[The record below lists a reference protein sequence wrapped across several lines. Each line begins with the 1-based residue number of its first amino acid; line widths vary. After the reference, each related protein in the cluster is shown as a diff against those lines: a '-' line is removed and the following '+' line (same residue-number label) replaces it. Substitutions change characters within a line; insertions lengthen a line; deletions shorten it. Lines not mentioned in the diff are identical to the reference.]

1 MPWRLARVQYRALF
15 NPGNEPSFMT
25 PFLYNYVQGKQ
36 YKTVEKTR
44 YLVNKCAFFTCF
56 GHQGDIGIDLMW
68 SHRLYA

>member
-1 MPWRLARVQYRALF
+1 MLWDMAADDTNRALF

-44 YLVNKCAFFTCF
+44 YLVNKCACF
-56 GHQGDIGIDLMW
+56 V
-68 SHRLYA
+68 